1 MKAAVRAN
9 VTAVAVIVALL
20 AAFAGLASNVLEAE
34 TDTIDR
40 AILMALR
47 SDDGVNPIGPVW
59 LERGIVNLSA
69 LGSTSVTGLIVVLAS
84 LFLVLDRRPRQAILV
99 AATAATAGIVLTV
112 LKLLVGRERP
122 SFVKHIDLAAG
133 LSFPSGHTLIAAVLY
148 PTLGMLVASNLR
160 GRHLK
165 IFVFVVAALLA
176 LMVGFTRVYIG
187 VHYPTDVLGGW
198 CLGIAV
204 SIGAGLVI
212 QKLKRRGLVERPP
225 GETTGDEVGPIP

>member
-1 MKAAVRAN
+1 MKAALRGN
-9 VTAVAVIVALL
+9 VIALVIIGGLL
-20 AAFAGLASNVLEAE
+20 AAFAGLASNVLRAE

-40 AILMALR
+40 TILMALR
-47 SDDGVNPIGPVW
+47 SDDGTNPIGPAW

-69 LGSTSVTGLIVVLAS
+69 LGSTSVTLVIIVLAT
-84 LFLVLDRRPRQAILV
+84 LFLLLDRRPRQAMLVIATTASAGLILLLLK
-99 AATAATAGIVLTV
+99 TAI
-112 LKLLVGRERP
+112 GRERP
-122 SFVKHIDLAAG
+122 SFVTHIDIAGG

-160 GRHLK
+160 ARHLK

-176 LMVGFTRVYIG
+176 LVVGLTRVYIG

-198 CLGIAV
+198 CLGVAV
-204 SIGAGLVI
+204 SIGAGLAI
-212 QKLKRRGLVERPP
+212 QKLKKQGLVERPP